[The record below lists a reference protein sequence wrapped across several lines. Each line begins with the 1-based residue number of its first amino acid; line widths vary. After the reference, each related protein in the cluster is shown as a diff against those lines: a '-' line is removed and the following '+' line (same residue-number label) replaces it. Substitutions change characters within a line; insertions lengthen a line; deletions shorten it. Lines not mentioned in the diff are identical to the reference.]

1 MLNTLIR
8 WSLERRG
15 LVLALAT
22 LLVVVSAVRIPHMP
36 VEVFPELN
44 APTVTIMTEAPGY
57 APEEVERA
65 VTFQIE
71 TALNGIAGLR
81 RLRSSSALGLSIVW
95 AEFDFGA
102 DIYRNRQL
110 VAERLARLEGALPAN
125 VQPPGMTP
133 VASIAGEIMLL
144 GLTSPEG
151 TVSPLEL
158 RRIAEFDLRP
168 RLLATTGVAQV
179 TALGGELP
187 EFQLRV
193 RPENLLR
200 YGLSLAQVSKA
211 AEEAH
216 APVGAG
222 YLPDVSGRELP
233 LRPDTRVRSAEDIAS
248 TVVGQWNGA
257 PVTLGQ
263 VADIGIGGAPRRG
276 SGSAGGQPAVILTVQ
291 RNPKANTL
299 ELTSRIDTVLS
310 DFEKTIPEGVA
321 LQRSIFRQA
330 DFINVAVNNVLEA
343 LRDAAIFVV
352 IILFLFLLNFRT
364 TLITLTALPLSLGA
378 ALLALDAWGA
388 TVNVMTL
395 GGIAVAVGSLV
406 DDAIVDVEN
415 VFRRLRLNAAL
426 PEDKRSTTLQVIYE
440 ASVEVRQAI
449 FLATVVIILVFVPL
463 FFLGGIEG
471 RFFRPLGAAYV
482 IGLGASLI
490 VAMTVTP
497 VLCYYLLR
505 NAPAVEGKREGWL
518 VRVLKA
524 RYTSALRFALRA
536 RSLVLAGSGALLAA
550 AVLLA
555 TTYGSS
561 FIPEFN
567 EGSITLFV
575 NTPPGTSL
583 PESDRV
589 AHQIEI
595 QAGRISGV
603 AAVTRRTGRA
613 EQDEHVEPV
622 SSSEME
628 IRLEAGVDPDAVRHD
643 LVALLAA
650 APGVTTQLG
659 GPIAHRLS
667 HILSGTPAAIAIKV
681 FGDDLNE
688 LRAIA
693 KQVENA
699 MRPLP
704 GVRDL
709 VANREVLSDT
719 VPIRFDND
727 KLAHYGLTPADAATQ
742 LETAFLGRTVGVVNR
757 GASRL
762 DIVLRLA
769 SEERQDLDDVRSF
782 LLQAPSG
789 AIVRVRDVAIVIEE
803 QSSSL
808 VTRENVRRKAVIS
821 CNVAEGHNLGDLV
834 KEIRARVDPVI
845 EGYPGTYVEYG
856 GQFEAQEE
864 ASRRILLASLAV
876 LVAIAIILYSA
887 FQSARPVLLI
897 LLNLP
902 LALVGGVV
910 ALFLSDSPDIVRNV
924 AALFGSGTYVAPVV
938 SISALVGFIGL
949 AGVACRN
956 GLLLISH
963 YYHLMEEE
971 GVAKKDAVMQGA
983 RERLVPIL
991 MTALTSAL
999 ALVPLALAK
1008 GEIGSELQ
1016 HPIAVVILGGLVSST
1031 FLNLFVVPIGF
1042 DLLGG
1047 GPRRSGGDRV
1057 DSPLATKL
1065 EP

>member
-1 MLNTLIR
+1 MLNALIR
-8 WSLERRG
+8 WSLRRRA

-22 LLVVVSAVRIPHMP
+22 LLVVASAARIPRMP
-36 VEVFPELN
+36 IEVFPELN

-57 APEEVERA
+57 APQEVERA

-71 TALNGIAGLR
+71 TALNGVAGLR

-102 DIYRNRQL
+102 DVWRNRQL
-110 VAERLARLEGALPAN
+110 VAERLARVEGTLPAN
-125 VQPPGMTP
+125 IRSPEMTP
-133 VASIAGEIMLL
+133 VASIAGEILLL
-144 GLTSPEG
+144 GLTSPAG
-151 TVSPLEL
+151 AVSPLEL

-168 RLLATTGVAQV
+168 RLLAVTGVAQV

-187 EFQLRV
+187 EFQVEV
-193 RPENLLR
+193 RPEDLLR
-200 YGLSLAQVSKA
+200 YGLTLAQVAEA
-211 AEEAH
+211 AADAH

-222 YLPDVSGRELP
+222 YLPDVAGRELP
-233 LRPDTRVRSAEDIAS
+233 LRPETRVQSAADIAS
-248 TVVGQWNGA
+248 TVVGDWHGA

-263 VADIGIGGAPRRG
+263 VAEIGIAGAPRRG
-276 SGSAGGQPAVILTVQ
+276 TGSASGRPAVILTIQ
-291 RNPKANTL
+291 RNPEANTL
-299 ELTSRIDTVLS
+299 QLTSRIDEVLS
-310 DFEKTIPEGVA
+310 GFEATLPDGVA
-321 LQRSIFRQA
+321 LERSIFRQS
-330 DFINVAVNNVLEA
+330 DFIAVAIDNVLEA

-378 ALLALDAWGA
+378 ALLLLDAWGA

-406 DDAIVDVEN
+406 DDAVVDVEN
-415 VFRRLRLNAAL
+415 VLRRLRLNAGL
-426 PEDKRSTTLQVIYE
+426 PPEARRPALQVVYD

-449 FLATVVIILVFVPL
+449 FLATVVIVLVFVPL

-482 IGLGASLI
+482 IGLGASLV

-497 VLCYYLLR
+497 VLCFYLLR
-505 NAPAVEGKREGWL
+505 NSPAVREQQEGWL

-524 RYTSALRFALRA
+524 RYTAALERALES
-536 RSLVLAGSGALLAA
+536 RSWVLGGAGALFVG

-555 TTYGSS
+555 STFGSS
-561 FIPEFN
+561 FLPDFN
-567 EGSITLFV
+567 EGSLTLFLSASA
-575 NTPPGTSL
+575 GTSL

-589 AHQIEI
+589 ARQIEM
-595 QAGRISGV
+595 QAGRIPGV

-613 EQDEHVEPV
+613 EQDEHAEPV
-622 SSSEME
+622 SASE
-628 IRLEAGVDPDAVRHD
+628 IDVRLEDGADVDAVRREI
-643 LVALLAA
+643 VALLAG
-650 APGVTTQLG
+650 APGVTTQVG

-681 FGDDLNE
+681 FGDDFDE
-688 LRAIA
+688 LRAVA
-693 KQVENA
+693 KQVDEA
-699 MRPLP
+699 LRPLA

-709 VANREVLSDT
+709 VANREVLADT
-719 VPIRFDND
+719 VPIRFDRD
-727 KLAHYGLTPADAATQ
+727 RLAHYGLTPAEAATQ
-742 LETAFLGRTVGVVNR
+742 LETAFRGRTVGVVNQ

-762 DIVLRLA
+762 DIVLRLEDA
-769 SEERQDLDDVRSF
+769 ARQSLDDVRSF
-782 LLQAPSG
+782 TLQSPSG
-789 AIVRVRDVAIVIEE
+789 AIVRVRDVALVVEE

-834 KEIRARVDPVI
+834 AAIRARVDPVI
-845 EGYPGTYVEYG
+845 ARYPGVWVEYG

-864 ASRRILLASLAV
+864 ASRRILLASLGVLAV
-876 LVAIAIILYSA
+876 IATILWTA
-887 FQSARPVLLI
+887 FGSARPVLLI

-910 ALFLSDSPDIVRNV
+910 ALFIADSPSVLGNL
-924 AALFGSGTYVAPVV
+924 AALFGAGDYVPPVV

-949 AGVACRN
+949 AGIACRN

-963 YYHLMEEE
+963 YYHLIEEE
-971 GVAKKDAVMQGA
+971 GVSRADAVVRGA
-983 RERLVPIL
+983 EERLVPIL
-991 MTALTSAL
+991 MTALSSAL

-1047 GPRRSGGDRV
+1047 GSRRTVGANADNPVTRKS
-1057 DSPLATKL
+1057 
-1065 EP
+1065 